1 MDENWWMST
10 PNMNSWGTPNLGVT
24 NNNWT
29 NLGYQ
34 SGGLESNPGLSGMA
48 GNGSYT
54 MNNSVPYADFA
65 SKVNSWTDANSQ
77 IRGQDVGTQQPVAGV
92 GQELPWYK
100 NFSNWGTIAQG
111 IGALSSAYLGMKNY
125 KLAKE
130 QLGLSK
136 EAFNANLNN
145 SIKTYNTSLEDR
157 IRGRTAAYD
166 NKENDVQAYLA
177 KHSLKR

>member
-1 MDENWWMST
+1 MNPQSMSA
-10 PNMNSWGTPNLGVT
+10 WGTPVNTMGSNAVGS
-24 NNNWT
+24 NW
-29 NLGYQ
+29 
-34 SGGLESNPGLSGMA
+34 
-48 GNGSYT
+48 
-54 MNNSVPYADFA
+54 MNNGFGA
-65 SKVNSWTDANSQ
+65 SYGITGASTLGANQANWSGSFQPAETPMGTMPTNVNSWNSPESAYKGLG
-77 IRGQDVGTQQPVAGV
+77 GQGDMPAAQT
-92 GQELPWYK
+92 ELPWYK
-100 NFSNWGTIAQG
+100 NFSNWGTIANG

-157 IRGRTAAYD
+157 IRGRTAQYD
-166 NKENDVQAYLA
+166 NKENDVQSYLS